1 MSDVR
6 MLITSTSTTVAQ
18 GLRTHITGQRQDR
31 QAMPPF
37 GSPRQA
43 VSWTTL
49 GKGRT
54 ELSWEQ
60 MVTTTMLLQQQ
71 IQELRGEAKTAT
83 PPNENLTAPASNGSP
98 RRTNRTNRLDQEHV
112 QAPGSKAQKN
122 SHVTTSPLQGPKST
136 APLNPATLP
145 NTMPQRPSAPPAA
158 SAVVFPARKQEI
170 ATPVVPATDD
180 PIISTPLPSTTSSSS
195 RSADIVQ
202 PSAFSPVSP
211 MPVTLETS
219 AEDTLALL
227 HTITPNTPL
236 TAPSTKV
243 SNRDNV
249 MMQVGDDD
257 IAIFEQMR
265 HQLILWLR
273 VEALHAGLEISDQ
286 SPPQL
291 LEMLRHQ
298 ERYDDT
304 RLQVVSTLLNL
315 ANQVI
320 KNGRVSVIDYKQA
333 LTFYLMHT
341 RR

>member
-18 GLRTHITGQRQDR
+18 GLRTHVTGQRQDR

-49 GKGRT
+49 SKGRT

-71 IQELRGEAKTAT
+71 LQELRGEVKTSN
-83 PPNENLTAPASNGSP
+83 PPNENLTAPASNGSQ
-98 RRTNRTNRLDQEHV
+98 RRTNRTNRVEQETV
-112 QAPGSKAQKN
+112 QSPGSKAQRN

-145 NTMPQRPSAPPAA
+145 NVMPQRSSAPAA
-158 SAVVFPARKQEI
+158 SVVLPVGKQEV
-170 ATPVVPATDD
+170 ATPLVPTTNE
-180 PIISTPLPSTTSSSS
+180 PIISTPLPPTPSIESIASS
-195 RSADIVQ
+195 RSADRVF
-202 PSAFSPVSP
+202 PSTASPVTP
-211 MPVTLETS
+211 EAS
-219 AEDTLALL
+219 AEDTHALL
-227 HTITPNTPL
+227 HTITPNGTL
-236 TAPSTKV
+236 AASSTKV

-273 VEALHAGLEISDQ
+273 VEALHAELEISDQ

-298 ERYDDT
+298 DRYDDT